1 MLDKDKI
8 ILMTRM
14 ASYEATEGKKMIPIA
29 GYFRSDYVGFNI
41 IKSAVSVTLAFIVIV
56 SVYLVC
62 NADKFISEFYE
73 ANFMDVVSRF
83 INIYG
88 FVLIIYVLV
97 SYIVYSFKYTAAR
110 KSVRIYQKALK
121 KLISMY
127 GR

>member
-88 FVLIIYVLV
+88 FVLVIYILV

>member
-88 FVLIIYVLV
+88 FVLIIYILV

>member
-14 ASYEATEGKKMIPIA
+14 SSYEATEGKKMIPVA
-29 GYFRSDYVGFNI
+29 EYFRSDYVGLNI
-41 IKSAVSVTLAFIVIV
+41 IKSAVSVTLAFILIV
-56 SVYLVC
+56 SVYLIC
-62 NADKFISEFYE
+62 NADSFISEFYE
-73 ANFMDVVSRF
+73 TDFHNIAGRF
-83 INIYG
+83 VKAYG

-97 SYIVYSFKYTAAR
+97 SYIVYSFKYTAAK

>member
-29 GYFRSDYVGFNI
+29 EYFRSDYVGFNI

>member
-29 GYFRSDYVGFNI
+29 EYFRSDYVGFNI

-73 ANFMDVVSRF
+73 ANF
-83 INIYG
+83 
-88 FVLIIYVLV
+88 
-97 SYIVYSFKYTAAR
+97 
-110 KSVRIYQKALK
+110 
-121 KLISMY
+121 
-127 GR
+127 